1 MHELSLYGSVPV
13 EQYHRILQQ
22 LAGVTCMQ
30 PQNAEEV
37 HIILKSRIPPGLEK
51 VQGSSGGQGSQQQQ
65 QEIQRLKG
73 LLQGGIYNVKLV
85 GKISPRDSSS
95 KSEENGT
102 NMQLDS
108 TEQSDNRSGQSIEWF
123 FEFKDT
129 PAAGKQATNVRL
141 ISRTKLGSGDL
152 VAFLGIFG
160 FE

>member
-1 MHELSLYGSVPV
+1 MHELSLYGSVHA

-85 GKISPRDSSS
+85 GRISTKDQPSDLQ
-95 KSEENGT
+95 ENGT
-102 NMQLDS
+102 EMRLDH
-108 TEQSDNRSGQSIEWF
+108 TEQSTNRSGQSIEWT

-141 ISRTKLGSGDL
+141 ISRTKLGNGDL
-152 VAFLGIFG
+152 VAFFNVFG